1 MDHVVDGGNVGAH
14 RRLHNVEAHRVPV
27 IYLAARTDLHGHR
40 PLRVRTALVP
50 AANLGCRLGIPLVI
64 LGLILGLNSTL
75 AMIGVWVFAISV
87 LFQIVTLPVEY
98 NASGRALRM
107 LGSYHILSEQET
119 GMVRKVL
126 SAAALTYV
134 AAAASSVLQL
144 LRLWL
149 LAGGRRRDD

>member
-1 MDHVVDGGNVGAH
+1 MQDKESYA
-14 RRLHNVEAHRVPV
+14 
-27 IYLAARTDLHGHR
+27 
-40 PLRVRTALVP
+40 PLRIRTALVP
-50 AANLGCRLGIPLVI
+50 SANLGCKLGIPLVI

-98 NASGRALRM
+98 NASGRALQM
-107 LGSYHILSEQET
+107 LQSYNILSGQET

-126 SAAALTYV
+126 NAAALTYV
-134 AAAASSVLQL
+134 AAAASSILQL

-149 LAGGRRRDD
+149 IAGGRRRDD